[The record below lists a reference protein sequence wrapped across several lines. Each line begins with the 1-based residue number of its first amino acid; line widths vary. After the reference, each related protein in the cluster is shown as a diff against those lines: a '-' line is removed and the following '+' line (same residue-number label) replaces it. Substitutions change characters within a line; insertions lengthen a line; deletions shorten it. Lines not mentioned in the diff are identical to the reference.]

1 MVGVHVAVA
10 TPPAH
15 PILYVPSCGV
25 QKSGNH
31 TLPRIFACLR
41 TRGEQG
47 FTLLEVL
54 IAFVIAAL
62 ALGVLF
68 DAGVSAL
75 RGARA
80 ASRYEQAIARARSHL
95 ALAVHASPLV
105 AGDWQ
110 DDDGGGFIWY
120 LRVAPLASAAVRPV
134 NAVSLRGMSSFPV
147 TLCEVSV
154 WIAWREGKA
163 SREVRLDTDQIAQGI
178 R

>member
-1 MVGVHVAVA
+1 MMGGS
-10 TPPAH
+10 T
-15 PILYVPSCGV
+15 IGRS
-25 QKSGNH
+25 
-31 TLPRIFACLR
+31 RMR
-41 TRGEQG
+41 EERG

-68 DAGVSAL
+68 DAGLSAL
-75 RGARA
+75 RAARA

-110 DDDGGGFIWY
+110 GDDGGGFIWH
-120 LRVAPLASAAVRPV
+120 LSVTPLASTAVRPV
-134 NAVSLRGMSSFPV
+134 NAVSLRAMSSFPV
-147 TLCEVSV
+147 TLCAVSV
-154 WIAWREGKA
+154 RIAWRDGGA
-163 SREVRLDTDQIAQGI
+163 SREVRLDTEQIAQGT

>member
-1 MVGVHVAVA
+1 
-10 TPPAH
+10 
-15 PILYVPSCGV
+15 VP
-25 QKSGNH
+25 KSGNA
-31 TLPRIFACLR
+31 TLPRIFTYPR

-95 ALAVHASPLV
+95 ALAAHASPLV
-105 AGDWQ
+105 AGDC
-110 DDDGGGFIWY
+110 FIWH
-120 LRVAPLASAAVRPV
+120 LRVAPLASTAVRPV

-163 SREVRLDTDQIAQGI
+163 SREVRLDTEQIAQGI